1 MFHRAFARPFR
12 TSRHMTH
19 CSTSSWDSLDDLDDW
34 RELAGP
40 PASSGALD
48 DDAEDAK
55 RSAAS
60 RADVGWRRETARL
73 RLSPTRRPID
83 APVDAWFVLAEETLT
98 SAPPRPTPTS
108 SFARDPTAREP
119 SPLSSPRWGERDP
132 PRRARRTVTPSP
144 PRRRVRNQDADANH
158 PAGFEPARVHLVL
171 VSLLLVIH
179 AATTT
184 PFLRPRPAA
193 APRASPRTR
202 PEIQTPAPTATPA
215 SDAVLALPGGLPS
228 RATDT
233 TQGYHGDTTRRVA
246 LEAEMRAR
254 TVALEAEV
262 LDLRARLDDAAAAAE
277 TAAEAEATRR
287 TADEEEAEARA
298 RAWYDAYREVRET
311 CGRSESGA
319 RWGGGW
325 MGAATV
331 SSGASAWT

>member
-1 MFHRAFARPFR
+1 MMHR
-12 TSRHMTH
+12 
-19 CSTSSWDSLDDLDDW
+19 STSSWDSLDDLDDW

-48 DDAEDAK
+48 DDAEDARK
-55 RSAAS
+55 SAAS
-60 RADVGWRRETARL
+60 RADFGWRRETPR
-73 RLSPTRRPID
+73 RELSPTRRPID
-83 APVDAWFVLAEETLT
+83 APIDAWFVLAEETLT
-98 SAPPRPTPTS
+98 SAPPRPNPTA
-108 SFARDPTAREP
+108 SFARDPTAR
-119 SPLSSPRWGERDP
+119 DP
-132 PRRARRTVTPSP
+132 PRAHPRRTVTPSP
-144 PRRRVRNQDADANH
+144 PRRRVRNPDADANH
-158 PAGFEPARVHLVL
+158 PAREPRDEPPRVHLVL

-184 PFLRPRPAA
+184 PFIRPRPAA
-193 APRASPRTR
+193 VPRVVSRASL
-202 PEIQTPAPTATPA
+202 EIQTPAPAATLV
-215 SDAVLALPGGLPS
+215 SDAVLALPS

-233 TQGYHGDTTRRVA
+233 TQGYHGDDTRRV
-246 LEAEMRAR
+246 EVEVEMRAR

-262 LDLRARLDDAAAAAE
+262 RDLRARLEEAAAAAE

-287 TADEEEAEARA
+287 AADEEEAEARA

>member
-1 MFHRAFARPFR
+1 
-12 TSRHMTH
+12 MTH
-19 CSTSSWDSLDDLDDW
+19 RSTSSWDSLDDLDDW

-83 APVDAWFVLAEETLT
+83 APVDAWFALAEETLT
-98 SAPPRPTPTS
+98 SAPPRPNPTS

-132 PRRARRTVTPSP
+132 PTRARRTVTPSP
-144 PRRRVRNQDADANH
+144 PRRRVRNPDADANH

-171 VSLLLVIH
+171 VSLLIVIH

-193 APRASPRTR
+193 APRGSPRSIR
-202 PEIQTPAPTATPA
+202 LEIQTPAPAATPA
-215 SDAVLALPGGLPS
+215 SDAVLALPGG
-228 RATDT
+228 RVTDAAC
-233 TQGYHGDTTRRVA
+233 GGTRTVA

-262 LDLRARLDDAAAAAE
+262 LDLRARLDDAAAAAAE

-311 CGRSESGA
+311 CGRSDSGA

>member
-1 MFHRAFARPFR
+1 MAPRDGSTPALPHAPSNRRTRRRVVRPRGRDPDVRAAAADPDLVVRARSHRAR
-12 TSRHMTH
+12 TIT
-19 CSTSSWDSLDDLDDW
+19 
-34 RELAGP
+34 
-40 PASSGALD
+40 
-48 DDAEDAK
+48 
-55 RSAAS
+55 
-60 RADVGWRRETARL
+60 
-73 RLSPTRRPID
+73 
-83 APVDAWFVLAEETLT
+83 
-98 SAPPRPTPTS
+98 
-108 SFARDPTAREP
+108 
-119 SPLSSPRWGERDP
+119 LSSPRGGERDP

-158 PAGFEPARVHLVL
+158 PAGEPRVEPARVHLVL

-193 APRASPRTR
+193 APRVSPRTR

-215 SDAVLALPGGLPS
+215 SDAVLALPGGLPA

-246 LEAEMRAR
+246 LEADMRAR